1 MKLSKKLLP
10 LAVSASIAAPLM
22 MGATVAQA
30 DVSAT
35 VSVSNFYLWRGQSI
49 SNPGAQ
55 IAGSI
60 DYSNSGFYAGAWTSS
75 EGAFDA
81 SSETDLYL
89 GYGGSVGDFGYDISY
104 WKYLYP
110 QSTAFNANGKLFDND
125 LSDVVLGLS
134 YGPVSFTGYFGVE
147 SGTNKERYYTLSGDI
162 DKFTLTVG
170 LYKGNNASDG
180 ADYKSYQ
187 VAYHF
192 NDDLTF
198 TLSKISDDGYGAFNG
213 ASAWGYDT
221 DPTLNVSYSKTFDLK

>member
-55 IAGSI
+55 VAGSI
-60 DYSNSGFYAGAWTSS
+60 DYSNSGFYAGAWASS
-75 EGAFDA
+75 EGAFDN

-89 GYGGSVGDFGYDISY
+89 GYGGSVGDFGYDLSY

-110 QSTAFNANGKLFDND
+110 YCSGCGLGDND
-125 LSDVVLGLS
+125 LSDVVLSLS

-147 SGTNKERYYTLSGDI
+147 SGSTKDRYYTLSGDI
-162 DKFTLTVG
+162 DKFTLTFG
-170 LYKGNNASDG
+170 MYQGQNAADG

-192 NDDLTF
+192 NDELTF
-198 TLSKISDDGYGAFNG
+198 TVSKISDDGYQAIN
-213 ASAWGYDT
+213 SPTWGYDT
-221 DPTLNVSYSKTFDLK
+221 APTLNVAYSKTFDLK